1 MSSVLILL
9 LFLLLAAPA
18 LYAFWRRDLGLKTGA
33 FYGAVLAGLV
43 AWHLGFSI
51 GDVPSRSELTKARSG
66 TALEGSRCEQALAAA
81 ERGGIVTDR
90 SNANRLVVDGA
101 IWPQLPQD
109 VRAQL
114 TECANTLRPL
124 DQRERPVEIVER
136 RR

>member
-18 LYAFWRRDLGLKTGA
+18 LYAFWRRDLGYKTGV

-51 GDVPSRSELTKARSG
+51 GEVPSRSELMKARSG

-81 ERGGIVTDR
+81 ERGGIVIDR
-90 SNANRLVVDGA
+90 SNPNRLVVNGA
-101 IWPQLPQD
+101 IWQQLPQD
-109 VRAQL
+109 VRAPL
-114 TECANTLRPL
+114 TECANSLRPL

>member
-18 LYAFWRRDLGLKTGA
+18 LFAFWRRDLGLKTGA
-33 FYGAVLAGLV
+33 FYGAVLAGLLI
-43 AWHLGFSI
+43 WHLGFSI
-51 GDVPSRSELTKARSG
+51 GEIPSREDLVKARSG

-81 ERGGIVTDR
+81 ERGGIVIDR
-90 SNANRLVVDGA
+90 ANPSRLVVDAA

-109 VRAQL
+109 LRAPL
-114 TECANTLRPL
+114 IECANNVRPL

-136 RR
+136 R